1 MPIGLSLRRHEVVF
15 VKQIEANVLEHRQEA
30 VHCMRILSSSMPSG
44 CNSGTGELVIAI
56 EVDEGNSSLVPSKG
70 SFTVGQVRQLTPGLA
85 EVSAQSFLECN
96 VESPICHNV
105 STVRSSS
112 ASLGSF
118 CVTAGKLSSLSFL
131 LFGISN

>member
-1 MPIGLSLRRHEVVF
+1 MPIGLPIRRHVF
-15 VKQIEANVLEHRQEA
+15 VCVKQIRTYVLEHRQKA
-30 VHCMRILSSSMPSG
+30 LHCMRLLSVSVPSG
-44 CNSGTGELVIAI
+44 GHNGTGELVIAI
-56 EVDEGNSSLVPSKG
+56 EVDEGNPSLVTSRG
-70 SFTVGQVRQLTPGLA
+70 SFSVGQVRQLTPGLA

-96 VESPICHNV
+96 VESPICHDV